1 MQLNEMLTTLNK
13 LISTSSQ
20 HTFLFYRLLRKE
32 VQFEWTS
39 KCEKSFTQMK
49 HTFLKPLFLLRP
61 IIGETLLLYLEVSID
76 ALSVLLLIEVST
88 NHNSI
93 YFISKALTDSC
104 THCQKI
110 DKISLGIMITLR
122 KLCFYFL
129 SHSCVGCTY

>member
-1 MQLNEMLTTLNK
+1 
-13 LISTSSQ
+13 
-20 HTFLFYRLLRKE
+20 
-32 VQFEWTS
+32 
-39 KCEKSFTQMK
+39 MK

-129 SHSCVGCTY
+129 SHSCVGCTYQPLKQVLFRLNLVWRMTKLYFNSLDFDISFEHRKL